1 MKTQRE
7 NMLEEKLY
15 MVDGDLKESLY
26 RARKIL
32 QKLNK
37 AITREEIQEIAR
49 KLFAKFGSSSITPPF
64 RCDYGS
70 NIYIGDNSYF
80 NYNTSLV
87 DVAEIRIGD
96 NVLVGPDCGFY
107 TAEHPIDPYVRKVG
121 VEFARKIIVEDDVWI
136 GGHSVITSGVT
147 IGKGSIIGAGS
158 VVTKNIP
165 SGVIAFGNPCKVYRK
180 IDKKDR
186 DYWMKKL
193 NDFCDSYPDLVSE

>member
-7 NMLEEKLY
+7 NMLIEKLY
-15 MVDGDLKESLY
+15 MVDDDLREGLY
-26 RARKIL
+26 RARRIL

-37 AITREEIQEIAR
+37 AITRKEIQEIAR
-49 KLFAKFGSSSITPPF
+49 ELFAKFGDSSITPPF
-64 RCDYGS
+64 RCDYGA

-136 GGHSVITSGVT
+136 GGHSVIKSGVT

-180 IDKKDR
+180 IDKNDR
-186 DYWMKKL
+186 DYRMKKL